1 MLGKKLLRD
10 NGAISRWDPQLFH
23 ELRNREGERGEERER
38 SARINEKLDAKCPV
52 ISTSAHNFFYRFF
65 YDSMR
70 GERESGK
77 SARII
82 ISSQRE
88 REREGGRFKRDGEI
102 RCASIMPVSRELSRD
117 RLLTCW
123 NTRVA
128 IGDYMI
134 GVI

>member
-23 ELRNREGERGEERER
+23 ELRNREGERRGEGER

-70 GERESGK
+70 GERESPRGLLSPRNEKGRGK
-77 SARII
+77 
-82 ISSQRE
+82 
-88 REREGGRFKRDGEI
+88 GD
-102 RCASIMPVSRELSRD
+102 VLSGIGKYVV
-117 RLLTCW
+117 RLLCRYHESYQGT
-123 NTRVA
+123 
-128 IGDYMI
+128 DY
-134 GVI
+134 